1 MKKNL
6 MHVCMLILVLCFLCI
21 SGDAAAIPACKAEF
35 DAGTEIVT
43 VTGNVGEDGIKQLSL
58 SVLNKSYLTE
68 DWEYLTSSGKS
79 AAMQSVQSDLDG
91 ISDENFGEVIHSF
104 RQMETKS
111 DGTFTCS
118 FKLTADESRDY
129 IVLLNHKA
137 NEQSFILVDSFFY
150 CTPAHVAQAVEYL
163 NGADADTI
171 HSQLLSYQRELSLN
185 MSIYYSLDKSSEQP
199 QVAQY
204 VLADRNALP
213 KDTFTKS
220 GEIQNSFFEGCL
232 FYQLRSA
239 ENGAALGRVLTE
251 HEIFLNLNA
260 LPAYKTYRDTLL
272 DSGRQAVLQSCLGLK
287 GCDNMENF
295 KDLFC
300 SKVIV
305 QAVHDAVYW
314 SDIKPI
320 MLENRSHLSAVNDEY
335 FNMRDTSTVD
345 KAIVRQ
351 SFENTDKLAKRIE
364 SLLTPTSNVTSPVRG
379 GGGGSTPVF
388 GSGSKQPS
396 LDNPKENDVQNIFND
411 MEGHQ
416 WAAQA
421 VNELNRMGIINGR
434 TANSFAPGENITRE
448 EFVKMLVGLLGLQDA
463 NASADFDD
471 VGQGAWYYNYVAS
484 AYENGIIT
492 GMDNGNF
499 GVGNLITRQDICV
512 MVSRGVGMSAVGD
525 GKSFSDYDSIDSYA
539 KESVKS
545 LSSNGIILGIS
556 DDLFAPK
563 MNATRAQAAKILFE
577 LYNWKE
583 KTE

>member
-1 MKKNL
+1 
-6 MHVCMLILVLCFLCI
+6 MHVCMLILVLCFLSI
-21 SGDAAAIPACKAEF
+21 SGDAAAIPACKADF
-35 DAGTEIVT
+35 DSGTEMVT

-68 DWEYLTSSGKS
+68 DWEHLTPLEQS
-79 AAMQSVQSDLDG
+79 ATLQTVLSDLDG
-91 ISDENFGEVIHSF
+91 ISDNNFGEMIHSF
-104 RQMETKS
+104 RQVETRAN
-111 DGTFTCS
+111 GTFTCS

-129 IVLLNHKA
+129 IVLLNHKT
-137 NEQSFILVDSFFY
+137 NEQGFTLVDSFFY
-150 CTPAHVAQAVEYL
+150 STPANVAQAVGYV
-163 NGADADTI
+163 NGADTDTI
-171 HSQLLSYQRELSLN
+171 QRQLLDYQRELSLN
-185 MSIYYSLDKSSEQP
+185 MSLYDTLDNKSEQP
-199 QVAQY
+199 LVAQY
-204 VLADRNALP
+204 VLTARNALP
-213 KDTFTKS
+213 KDTFIRS

-232 FYQLRSA
+232 FYKLRST
-239 ENGAALGRVLTE
+239 ENGTALGRLLTE
-251 HEIFLNLNA
+251 HEIFLKLDSLQA
-260 LPAYKTYRDTLL
+260 FKTYQNTLD

-287 GCDNMENF
+287 DCDNMEEF
-295 KDLFC
+295 KKLFC

-305 QAVHDAVYW
+305 QAVLDAVYW

-320 MLENRSHLSAVNDEY
+320 MLENKSHLSAVNPQY

-351 SFENTDKLAKRIE
+351 TFENTDKLAKRIE
-364 SLLTPTSNVTSPVRG
+364 SLLTPTPDIGSPGRG
-379 GGGGSTPVF
+379 SGGGSTPVF

-396 LDNPKENDVQNIFND
+396 TDNPKENDVQNTFYD
-411 MEGHQ
+411 MEGYS

-421 VNELNRMGIINGR
+421 VNELSRMGIINGR
-434 TANSFAPGENITRE
+434 TADSFAPADNITRD
-448 EFVKMLVGLLGLQDA
+448 EFVKMLVGLLGLYDT
-463 NASADFDD
+463 NSSVIFAD
-471 VGQGAWYYNYVAS
+471 VRQGEWYYHYVAS

-499 GVGNLITRQDICV
+499 GVGHLISRQDICV
-512 MVSRGVGMSAVGD
+512 MVSRGAGMSAVGG

-539 KESVKS
+539 RESVKA
-545 LSSNGIILGIS
+545 LSSNGIIFGMN